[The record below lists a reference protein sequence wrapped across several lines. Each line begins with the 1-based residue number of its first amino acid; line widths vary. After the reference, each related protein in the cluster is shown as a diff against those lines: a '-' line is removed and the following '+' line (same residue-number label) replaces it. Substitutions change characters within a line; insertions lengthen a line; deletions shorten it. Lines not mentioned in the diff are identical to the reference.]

1 MVDLIL
7 SSHGLAAYLVV
18 FGVLVASSLGLPV
31 PEDLTLIVAGIISN
45 HEQVNLWLMAAICY
59 LGILAGDLLIY
70 RVGWLA
76 GPALFRKK
84 WFRRHLTTKR
94 LHLIRENL
102 HKRTILTIM
111 VARHLFYI
119 RTATFLMCGA
129 VRLPFARFF
138 LIDACAAL
146 ITVPIMMGLGF
157 LFAHNYEVIM
167 AYMRQI
173 KIALAVVGVIFL
185 AYVIIRYRRKSG
197 GPDDEDEG
205 LIAERDSLEITE
217 DGANGSAGV

>member
-7 SSHGLAAYLVV
+7 SSHGLAAYLFV

-31 PEDLTLIVAGIISN
+31 PEDITLIVAGIISN
-45 HEQVNLWLMAAICY
+45 HEQVNLWLMATICY

-84 WFRRHLTTKR
+84 WFRRHLSTKR

-102 HKRTILTIM
+102 HRRTILTIL

-146 ITVPIMMGLGF
+146 ITVPVMMGIGF
-157 LFAHNYEVIM
+157 LFAHNYEIIIG
-167 AYMRQI
+167 YMRQI
-173 KIALAVVGVIFL
+173 KIALIIVGVIIA
-185 AYVIIRYRRKSG
+185 AYLIIRYRRKNVDL
-197 GPDDEDEG
+197 DDDNSPS
-205 LIAERDSLEITE
+205 AESEHL
-217 DGANGSAGV
+217 G

>member
-1 MVDLIL
+1 
-7 SSHGLAAYLVV
+7 
-18 FGVLVASSLGLPV
+18 
-31 PEDLTLIVAGIISN
+31 
-45 HEQVNLWLMAAICY
+45 MAAICY

-157 LFAHNYEVIM
+157 LFAHNYELIM
-167 AYMRQI
+167 AYIRQI
-173 KIALAVVGVIFL
+173 KIALVVVGFVLLGF
-185 AYVIIRYRRKSG
+185 VVIRYRRKSTD
-197 GPDDEDEG
+197 PDDDDEA
-205 LIAERDSLEITE
+205 LLVESESHEITG
-217 DGANGSAGV
+217 DGSNG

>member
-7 SSHGLAAYLVV
+7 SSHGLVAYLVV
-18 FGVLVASSLGLPV
+18 FGILVASSLGLPV

-45 HEQVNLWLMAAICY
+45 LDQVNVWLMAIICY

-84 WFRRHLTTKR
+84 WFRRHLTTRR

-102 HKRTILTIM
+102 HKRTILTIL

-146 ITVPIMMGLGF
+146 ITVPIMMGLGY
-157 LFAHNYEVIM
+157 LFANNYQLIM

-173 KIALAVVGVIFL
+173 KIGLVVIGVMGLIYL
-185 AYVIIRYRRKSG
+185 VARYRRKSTDC
-197 GPDDEDEG
+197 DDEESEVPVD
-205 LIAERDSLEITE
+205 D
-217 DGANGSAGV
+217 ANPQT

>member
-1 MVDLIL
+1 MLDLIL

-18 FGVLVASSLGLPV
+18 FGVLVASSMGLPV

-45 HEQVNLWLMAAICY
+45 LDQVNVWLMSVICY

-84 WFRRHLTTKR
+84 WFRRHLTTRR

-102 HKRTILTIM
+102 HKRTILTIL

-129 VRLPFARFF
+129 VRLPFTRFF
-138 LIDACAAL
+138 FIDACAAL
-146 ITVPIMMGLGF
+146 ITVPVMMGLGF
-157 LFAHNYEVIM
+157 LFANNYQLIM
-167 AYMRQI
+167 AYIRQI
-173 KIALAVVGVIFL
+173 KMGLIILGVVLLIYAVL
-185 AYVIIRYRRKSG
+185 RYRRKATDQI
-197 GPDDEDEG
+197 DDDS
-205 LIAERDSLEITE
+205 DSLMDETDSSE
-217 DGANGSAGV
+217 SST

>member
-7 SSHGLAAYLVV
+7 SSHGLVAYLVV

-45 HEQVNLWLMAAICY
+45 LDQVNVWLMAIICY

-84 WFRRHLTTKR
+84 WFRRHLTTRR

-102 HKRTILTIM
+102 HKRTILTIL

-138 LIDACAAL
+138 IIDACAAL
-146 ITVPIMMGLGF
+146 ITVPIMMGLGY
-157 LFAHNYEVIM
+157 LFANNYQLIM
-167 AYMRQI
+167 MYMRQI
-173 KIALAVVGVIFL
+173 KIALVIVGLIGL
-185 AYVIIRYRRKSG
+185 AYVVIRYRRKSTDV
-197 GPDDEDEG
+197 DDEDSDP
-205 LIAERDSLEITE
+205 LVDDS
-217 DGANGSAGV
+217 DPSV

>member
-18 FGVLVASSLGLPV
+18 FGVLVASSMGLPV

-45 HEQVNLWLMAAICY
+45 LDQVNVWLMAVICY

-84 WFRRHLTTKR
+84 WFRRHLTTRR

-102 HKRTILTIM
+102 HKRTVLTIL

-146 ITVPIMMGLGF
+146 ITVPMMMGLGF
-157 LFAHNYEVIM
+157 LFANNYQLITT
-167 AYMRQI
+167 YLRQI
-173 KIALAVVGVIFL
+173 KIVLAVVGLLVATFL
-185 AYVIIRYRRKSG
+185 VIRYRRRASDPAEDDAEYDDLASSSG
-197 GPDDEDEG
+197 DAP
-205 LIAERDSLEITE
+205 
-217 DGANGSAGV
+217 N

>member
-7 SSHGLAAYLVV
+7 SSHGLVAYLVV

-45 HEQVNLWLMAAICY
+45 HEQVNLWLMAGICY

-102 HKRTILTIM
+102 HKRTILTIL

-146 ITVPIMMGLGF
+146 ITVPVMMGIGF
-157 LFAHNYEVIM
+157 LFAHHYELIM

-173 KIALAVVGVIFL
+173 KIGLVVVGVIL
-185 AYVIIRYRRKSG
+185 LTYVVIRYRRKSTD
-197 GPDDEDEG
+197 PEDDD
-205 LIAERDSLEITE
+205 DPSLPEADTHE
-217 DGANGSAGV
+217 VTDTDANG

>member
-7 SSHGLAAYLVV
+7 SSHGLVAYLVV

-45 HEQVNLWLMAAICY
+45 LDQVNVWLMAIICY

-84 WFRRHLTTKR
+84 WFRRHLTTRR

-102 HKRTILTIM
+102 HKRTILTIL

-146 ITVPIMMGLGF
+146 ITVPIMMGLGY
-157 LFAHNYEVIM
+157 LFANNYQLIM
-167 AYMRQI
+167 MYMRQI
-173 KIALAVVGVIFL
+173 KIALVIVGLIGL
-185 AYVIIRYRRKSG
+185 AYVVIRYRRKG
-197 GPDDEDEG
+197 TDADDD
-205 LIAERDSLEITE
+205 DSEPLVDDT
-217 DGANGSAGV
+217 SSSM

>member
-7 SSHGLAAYLVV
+7 SSHGLVAYLVV
-18 FGVLVASSLGLPV
+18 FGILVASSLGLPV

-45 HEQVNLWLMAAICY
+45 LEQVNVWLMAVICY

-84 WFRRHLTTKR
+84 WFRRHLTTRR

-102 HKRTILTIM
+102 HKRTILTIL

-146 ITVPIMMGLGF
+146 ITVPIMMGLGY
-157 LFAHNYEVIM
+157 LFANNYQLIM

-173 KIALAVVGVIFL
+173 KIGLVIVGLIALV
-185 AYVIIRYRRKSG
+185 YVIIRYRRKSTDADEDDCESM
-197 GPDDEDEG
+197 DDESIATAQSDESP
-205 LIAERDSLEITE
+205 AK
-217 DGANGSAGV
+217 

>member
-7 SSHGLAAYLVV
+7 SSHGLVAYLVV

-45 HEQVNLWLMAAICY
+45 LDQVNVWLMAIICY

-84 WFRRHLTTKR
+84 WFRRHLTTRR

-102 HKRTILTIM
+102 HKRTILTIF

-138 LIDACAAL
+138 IIDACAAL
-146 ITVPIMMGLGF
+146 ITVPIMMGLGY
-157 LFAHNYEVIM
+157 LFANNYQLIM
-167 AYMRQI
+167 MYMRQI
-173 KIALAVVGVIFL
+173 KIALVIVGLIGL
-185 AYVIIRYRRKSG
+185 AYVVIRYRRKSTDV
-197 GPDDEDEG
+197 DDEDSDP
-205 LIAERDSLEITE
+205 LVDDS
-217 DGANGSAGV
+217 DPSV

>member
-1 MVDLIL
+1 M
-7 SSHGLAAYLVV
+7 
-18 FGVLVASSLGLPV
+18 
-31 PEDLTLIVAGIISN
+31 AG
-45 HEQVNLWLMAAICY
+45 ICY

-102 HKRTILTIM
+102 HKRTILTIL

-146 ITVPIMMGLGF
+146 ITVPVMMGIGF
-157 LFAHNYEVIM
+157 LFAHNYELIM
-167 AYMRQI
+167 VYIRQI
-173 KIALAVVGVIFL
+173 KIVLVVVGVIFL
-185 AYVIIRYRRKSG
+185 GYVVIRYRHKST
-197 GPDDEDEG
+197 DTEEDEG
-205 LIAERDSLEITE
+205 DALAESDTHRATGDDLNS
-217 DGANGSAGV
+217 